1 MGGAKKQAE
10 QKPGARLKED
20 REMTMLVNERR
31 EHTLTVADYEARI
44 WLYKEQI
51 GTGYI
56 GIGRTLNEAKAAGVV
71 PHGEWEA
78 WATATTGLSIR
89 NVQRCMQAANEI
101 RDGSEMAR
109 LEMSKALLLLSSGL
123 DEEKREEMARRAA
136 DEGSSLRQMQE
147 EIKQLKLQVVK
158 ETGVATEMRQELR
171 SVRDERDRLARD
183 VQVAKSYHENLDE
196 VSKQA
201 YARGKDGAYT
211 EARADARKDFQ
222 RALRALEERE
232 MDLQALQQKNRDLK
246 EQVEQARAEA
256 AKPPEDYEL
265 LKRNQAD
272 LLAAAEDAE
281 KRAADAEAELEA
293 LRAGGAGQ
301 PEPVWMT
308 LKAAA
313 VQFMDKCELMPLNPS
328 ALQADRGR
336 IEANVKWIDAWVQ
349 AMHKALNAA
358 VLTEG
363 AVE

>member
-1 MGGAKKQAE
+1 
-10 QKPGARLKED
+10 
-20 REMTMLVNERR
+20 MTMLVNERT
-31 EHTLTVADYEARI
+31 EHTMTVADYEARI

-136 DEGSSLRQMQE
+136 EEGSSLRQMQE
-147 EIKQLKLQVVK
+147 EIKALKLQVVR

-183 VQVAKSYHENLDE
+183 VQVAKNYREHLDE
-196 VSKQA
+196 VSRQA
-201 YARGKDGAYT
+201 YARGKDDAYT

-222 RALRALEERE
+222 WALDER
-232 MDLQALQQKNRDLK
+232 DRSLKALQQKNRDLK

-256 AKPPEDYEL
+256 AKPPEDYER

-272 LLAAAEDAE
+272 LLAAAEEAE

-301 PEPVWMT
+301 PEPVWKV
-308 LKAAA
+308 LKAA
-313 VQFMDKCELMPLNPS
+313 VDRFMADCELLPLNPA
-328 ALQADRGR
+328 ALVSDRRR
-336 IEANVKWIDAWVQ
+336 IQTNLDWIDSWVQ
-349 AMHKALNAA
+349 AMRKALNAA